1 MEYPEDIV
9 VKDLNS
15 YIKSLSTEII
25 SIIWPDVKFSG
36 FGQNHPIHWG
46 NDTFAHEEDDE
57 ALDSFCKFRI
67 LFGLAPQWPVPLQ
80 NLIYYI
86 FVHCPSIKI

>member
-1 MEYPEDIV
+1 MEYPEDLV

-46 NDTFAHEEDDE
+46 NDTFAYEEDDE
-57 ALDSFCKFRI
+57 AKEKPLLDLSSDEVDQHKAGMYAIFKMMRI
-67 LFGLAPQWPVPLQ
+67 EESLA
-80 NLIYYI
+80 N
-86 FVHCPSIKI
+86 